1 MPFDPG
7 IIILGL
13 GCLALLAGLGAWIWE
28 YIKTPK
34 AAESARNGL
43 EISAPAPS
51 TKTSANTP
59 GPAIQTAPP
68 ESSHPPQPVSPT
80 ATALPPLLPQP
91 VPTPVPPLPPSAIQQ
106 VELKQENVDADAT
119 YETTLAEVQPA
130 DPPEPP
136 PIAPPPVL
144 GAGDENEKNILSCTG
159 TVLWRSPDEDNGKT
173 IGTIERAIFRD
184 SFQTLKL
191 ELRYPNRDWPAELT
205 MRRDTTSSYTGQAG
219 TQSTDVHCQ
228 LVFNTLSGTKIG
240 FKGLWYAYRT
250 DTQACETFHVT
261 GEIQPGTKARVVYA
275 ASVDPMRVHA
285 SLRPAKPQ
293 AVESAKIIDIPT
305 RRFSLALGNFRG
317 NPFLEILENNLPWG
331 ESHPGA
337 QRHFSFGKRK
347 ARMVLAAR
355 KQIRSFVEDAGK
367 DPSRHNGE
375 VDADPW
381 LDGSVTI
388 CGHEFFQI
396 NQRQIRRPYLQLKFG
411 MESFSFGLSKAEAL
425 AYLMTEIENWA
436 MRN

>member
-261 GEIQPGTKARVVYA
+261 GEIHLAPKLASCTRPRWILCGSTPRSARQNPKLLNRPKLLIFPPAAFPWHWATFAGIPFWRFWKTIFRGESPTPVPSATFPLESEKPGWFWLL
-275 ASVDPMRVHA
+275 ASKSVPSWRMR
-285 SLRPAKPQ
+285 
-293 AVESAKIIDIPT
+293 AKIPPAIMAKLMRT
-305 RRFSLALGNFRG
+305 
-317 NPFLEILENNLPWG
+317 
-331 ESHPGA
+331 PG
-337 QRHFSFGKRK
+337 S
-347 ARMVLAAR
+347 MVLLPSAAMS
-355 KQIRSFVEDAGK
+355 SFKSTKGK
-367 DPSRHNGE
+367 SGAP
-375 VDADPW
+375 
-381 LDGSVTI
+381 T
-388 CGHEFFQI
+388 
-396 NQRQIRRPYLQLKFG
+396 
-411 MESFSFGLSKAEAL
+411 FS
-425 AYLMTEIENWA
+425 
-436 MRN
+436 